1 MTEIPKVPGGVPYTP
16 DTTETSYTIPAPSI
30 MLLGETGAGK
40 TYAIRTLLD
49 CGITPFIL
57 FTDPG
62 MGVLGDI
69 AGPTND
75 CKIHW
80 TYIPPFNPE
89 WKTLIDNAT
98 KINTISHESLTKLPD
113 IDKKKYGQF
122 IDVYRSLSNFKC
134 DRCGQEFGPVDD
146 WGKDRAIIIDN
157 MSGLSKLSMDMT
169 VGGKPVRSQANWGV
183 AMDNLENFTLKFS
196 TGIPCWSIMIAHL
209 EYEVDEVSGTTRLM
223 ASTLGKKLSPKLPRT
238 FDEVIE
244 VYRVGSDFGWRSASG
259 KVATKA
265 RYLPLS
271 DKLEPT
277 FKTIYEAWRRL
288 GGN

>member
-1 MTEIPKVPGGVPYTP
+1 MNDIPQVDGGKPV
-16 DTTETSYTIPAPSI
+16 ESTSTYTIPAPSV

-49 CGITPFIL
+49 CGITPFVL

-62 MGVLGDI
+62 MGVLGDV
-69 AGPTND
+69 AGPTDN

-80 TYIPPFNPE
+80 TYIPPFNPGWE
-89 WKTLIDNAT
+89 TLIQSAI
-98 KINTISHESLTKLPD
+98 KINTMSHEALTKMPD
-113 IDKKKYGQF
+113 MDKKKYGQF
-122 IDVYRSLSNFKC
+122 IDVYRTLSNFKC
-134 DRCGQEFGPVDD
+134 DRCSQEFGPVDS
-146 WGKDRAIIIDN
+146 WGKDRAIVIDN
-157 MSGLSKLSMDMT
+157 LSGISKLSMDMT

-183 AMDNLENFTLKFS
+183 AMDNLENFALKFS
-196 TGIPCWSIMIAHL
+196 TGIPCWAIMIAHL
-209 EYEVDEVSGTTRLM
+209 EYETDEVSGTTRLM

-244 VYRVGSDFGWRSASG
+244 VVRVGGDFSWRSASG

-277 FKTIYEAWRRL
+277 FRAVYDRWLAL
-288 GGN
+288 GGEIK